1 MQILWAQ
8 EHTVIKLTF
17 KIVLYNRHNTLRLIS
32 LYKLFMYIYI
42 YNILR
47 CFFVLFCRFSDP
59 VRIYLLNE
67 KIGQEIIPKFTFCV
81 LQKQV
86 WQIQNNMKVT
96 K

>member
-1 MQILWAQ
+1 M
-8 EHTVIKLTF
+8 V
-17 KIVLYNRHNTLRLIS
+17 
-32 LYKLFMYIYI
+32 
-42 YNILR
+42 
-47 CFFVLFCRFSDP
+47 FFVLFCRFSDP

-67 KIGQEIIPKFTFCV
+67 KIGQDIIPKFTFCV